1 MPFDKQSCTSFY
13 GTHQKEFQI
22 NRNPILHGT
31 FKIGSTRGASGPQY
45 PPFIALSKDAT
56 ESHGEVYAMTLL
68 YSGNHEETLE
78 RDQYNHLR
86 LQIGLNEDNFSWNL
100 EANNSLQSPQ
110 AILMY
115 SNSGFNGNS
124 QAFHNFFNN
133 HLINPNWKNTKRPIV
148 INSWEMTYFDVTEEL
163 LTKLIDSASD
173 LGFETVVLD
182 DGWFDNRNSSKT
194 SLGDWLVDDKKF
206 PNGIPSLVDYAKEK
220 NISFGIWFEPE
231 MISPNTELIKQHP
244 EWVMK
249 SKSYEPLLGRNQYFL
264 DLTNKDV
271 QDFIIKTLSNAIT
284 NFGVNYIKWDMN
296 RHMTDPFS
304 LTDAAKNAQ
313 EFSHKYILGLYRIID
328 TLTSSYPNVLFENCS
343 SGGGRLDPGMLFYF
357 PQTWVSDNTDA
368 LDRQQIQYGTS
379 YLFPISSLTGHVSQV
394 PNHQTGRKTP
404 FETRAALASSTN
416 MGYEMNIIDMNE
428 KEKKQVFNHLSDYKE
443 ERDLILYGDFYRI
456 TSPFESN
463 VCSWMFT
470 DKEKNHAILYV
481 FRNIYQVYDL
491 SLLIRI
497 PYLNPESLYQIGNSD
512 NVYSGSEI
520 ANAGISF
527 ENPMQ
532 DFIVQ
537 KLVLK
542 KI

>member
-1 MPFDKQSCTSFY
+1 
-13 GTHQKEFQI
+13 
-22 NRNPILHGT
+22 
-31 FKIGSTRGASGPQY
+31 
-45 PPFIALSKDAT
+45 
-56 ESHGEVYAMTLL
+56 
-68 YSGNHEETLE
+68 
-78 RDQYNHLR
+78 
-86 LQIGLNEDNFSWNL
+86 
-100 EANNSLQSPQ
+100 
-110 AILMY
+110 
-115 SNSGFNGNS
+115 
-124 QAFHNFFNN
+124 
-133 HLINPNWKNTKRPIV
+133 
-148 INSWEMTYFDVTEEL
+148 MTYFDVTEEL

-497 PYLNPESLYQIGNSD
+497 PHLNPESLYQIGNSD